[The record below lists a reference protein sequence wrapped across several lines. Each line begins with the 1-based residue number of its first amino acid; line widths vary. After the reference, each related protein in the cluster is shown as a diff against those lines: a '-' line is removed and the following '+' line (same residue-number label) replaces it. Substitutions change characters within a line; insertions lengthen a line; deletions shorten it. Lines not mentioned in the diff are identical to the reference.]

1 MKKVITAALVGGA
14 IVGSLLGA
22 GTASATTSGTFL
34 VPTEISPGSYR
45 VVSSDG
51 TGTGYWETCAPYAC
65 EGSGIID
72 NDFFNNSSSMVVS
85 SDAVAVKLDGVTLTK
100 IG

>member
-1 MKKVITAALVGGA
+1 MFTKGTRMKKVITAALVGGA

-51 TGTGYWETCAPYAC
+51 TGTGYWETCA
-65 EGSGIID
+65 
-72 NDFFNNSSSMVVS
+72 
-85 SDAVAVKLDGVTLTK
+85 TLCLRR
-100 IG
+100 IGDY